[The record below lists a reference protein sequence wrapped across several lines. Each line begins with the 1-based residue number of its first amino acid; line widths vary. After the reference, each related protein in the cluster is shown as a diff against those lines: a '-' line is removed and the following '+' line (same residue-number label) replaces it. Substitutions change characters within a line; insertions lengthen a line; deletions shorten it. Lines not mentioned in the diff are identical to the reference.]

1 MRLEMAPVPHVVIV
15 GAGFGGLTA
24 AKALGRMQVRVT
36 VIDRTNHHLFQPL
49 LYQVA
54 MAGLSPAEIA
64 QPVRSILSPQ
74 ENTRVVLAE
83 VERVDL
89 AAREVRFT
97 DGGVLGYD
105 YLLLA
110 TGAKTAYFGHPE
122 WERFAPGLKALDD
135 AVEIRRR
142 VLMAFERAEREEDEA
157 RRRELLTFVIIGAG
171 PTGVEMAGAV
181 AELAQKTISDDFR
194 AIRPSEARVV
204 LVEGGDRVLPA
215 MPTDLSERA
224 KEQLADLGV
233 ELRLGVRV
241 TGIDEHGVDTGGE
254 RLVSATVVWAAGVE
268 ATPLTRTLGVP
279 LDKGGRV
286 LVGRDLA
293 LPGHPEAFAI
303 GDMARFEQDGAP
315 LPGISPVAMQQA
327 RFFAETIAREE
338 DHRPR
343 REFRYHDKGSMATI
357 GRSRAVAQ
365 AGKIHLSGFLAWL
378 AWLTVHIWYL
388 IGFRSRLVVLITW
401 AWSYLTYR
409 RGARLI
415 TSRTWEPH
423 SR

>member
-1 MRLEMAPVPHVVIV
+1 MDRIPHVVIV

-24 AKALGRMQVRVT
+24 AKAMGGMRVRVT
-36 VIDRTNHHLFQPL
+36 VVDRTNHHLFQPL

-83 VERVDL
+83 VAGVDL
-89 AAREVRFT
+89 AGQDVLLT
-97 DGGVLGYD
+97 DGASLAYD
-105 YLLLA
+105 YLVLA

-142 VLMAFERAEREEDEA
+142 VLTAFEMAEREEDEA
-157 RRRELLTFVIIGAG
+157 RRRELLTFVVIGAG
-171 PTGVEMAGAV
+171 PTGVEMAGALS
-181 AELAQKTISDDFR
+181 ELARKTITDDFR
-194 AIRPSEARVV
+194 AIRPSEARVI

-224 KEQLADLGV
+224 REQLAEIGVEVRLGMRVTNIDAHGV
-233 ELRLGVRV
+233 ELGA
-241 TGIDEHGVDTGGE
+241 E
-254 RLVSATVVWAAGVE
+254 RLTSATVVWAAGVE
-268 ATPLTRTLGVP
+268 ATPLTATLGVP
-279 LDKGGRV
+279 LDKMGRV

-293 LPGHPEAFAI
+293 LPGHPDAFAI

-327 RFFAETIAREE
+327 RFVAELIAREE
-338 DHRPR
+338 KSQTRL
-343 REFRYHDKGSMATI
+343 EFRYHDKGSMATI

-365 AGKIHLSGFLAWL
+365 TGKIHLTGFIAWL
-378 AWLTVHIWYL
+378 AWLVVHIWYL

-415 TSRTWEPH
+415 TARTWEPH

>member
-1 MRLEMAPVPHVVIV
+1 MKPAPDAPHVVIV

-24 AKALGRMQVRVT
+24 AKALARADARVT
-36 VIDRTNHHLFQPL
+36 VVDRTNHHLFQPL

-64 QPVRSILSPQ
+64 QPIRSILARQ
-74 ENTRVVLAE
+74 ENVTVLLAE
-83 VERVDL
+83 VSKIDL
-89 AAREVRFT
+89 AGKSVALA
-97 DGGVLGYD
+97 DGAALKYD
-105 YLLLA
+105 FLVLA

-142 VLMAFERAEREEDEA
+142 VLLAFETAEREPDA
-157 RRRELLTFVIIGAG
+157 AKRRELLTFVVIGAG
-171 PTGVEMAGAV
+171 PTGVEMAGAIS
-181 AELAQKTISDDFR
+181 ELAKFALSEDFR
-194 AIRPSEARVV
+194 AISPGEARVV

-215 MPTDLSERA
+215 MPSDLSERA
-224 KEQLADLGV
+224 REQLADLDV

-241 TGIDEHGVDTGGE
+241 TDIDAHGVVLGDE
-254 RLVSATVVWAAGVE
+254 RLLAATVVWAAGVE
-268 ATPLTRTLGVP
+268 ATSLTKTLGVP
-279 LDKGGRV
+279 LDKQGRV
-286 LVGRDLA
+286 LVGRDLSV
-293 LPGHPEAFAI
+293 PGHAEAFAI
-303 GDMARFEQDGAP
+303 GDMARLDQDGAP
-315 LPGISPVAMQQA
+315 LQGISPVAMQEADFVAAQ
-327 RFFAETIAREE
+327 IVRERA
-338 DHRPR
+338 HLPR
-343 REFRYHDKGSMATI
+343 QEFRYHYKGSMATI

-365 AGKIHLSGFLAWL
+365 TGRIHLSGFIAWV

-388 IGFRSRLVVLITW
+388 IGFRSRIVVLITW

-415 TSRTWEPH
+415 TARAWEPH

>member
-1 MRLEMAPVPHVVIV
+1 MGRMEKVPHVLVV

-24 AKALGRMQVRVT
+24 AKALAAMRVKVT
-36 VIDRTNHHLFQPL
+36 VVDRTNHHLFQPL

-74 ENTRVVLAE
+74 ENTNVVLAE
-83 VERVDL
+83 VARVDFDAKIVHL
-89 AAREVRFT
+89 T
-97 DGGVLGYD
+97 DGGTLAYD
-105 YLLLA
+105 YLILA

-122 WERFAPGLKALDD
+122 WEAFAPGLKAIDD

-157 RRRELLTFVIIGAG
+157 RRRELLTFVVIGAG
-171 PTGVEMAGAV
+171 PTGVEMAGAL
-181 AELAQKTISDDFR
+181 AELARKTISGDFR

-204 LVEGGDRVLPA
+204 LVEGGDRILPA

-224 KEQLADLGV
+224 REQLADLGV
-233 ELRLGVRV
+233 ELRLGARV
-241 TGIDEHGVDTGGE
+241 TDIDAHGVELGKE

-268 ATPLTRTLGVP
+268 ATAFTRTLGVP

-286 LVGRDLA
+286 VVGRDLA
-293 LPGHPEAFAI
+293 LPGRPEVFAI
-303 GDMARFEQDGAP
+303 GDMARFDQDGAP
-315 LPGISPVAMQQA
+315 LPGVSPVAMQQA
-327 RFFAETIAREE
+327 RFVVETIAREE
-338 DHRPR
+338 SGQTRL
-343 REFRYHDKGSMATI
+343 EFRYHDKGSMATI

-365 AGKIHLSGFLAWL
+365 SGKIHLSGFIAWL

-415 TSRTWEPH
+415 TARTWEPH

>member
-1 MRLEMAPVPHVVIV
+1 MERPHVVIV

-24 AKALGRMQVRVT
+24 AKAMARMPVRVT
-36 VIDRTNHHLFQPL
+36 VVDRTNHHLFQPL

-64 QPVRSILSPQ
+64 QPVRAILSRQ
-74 ENTRVVLAE
+74 ENSRVVLAE
-83 VERVDL
+83 VARIDL
-89 AAREVRFT
+89 DARAVHFT
-97 DGGVLGYD
+97 DGDAVAYD
-105 YLLLA
+105 HLLLA

-122 WERFAPGLKALDD
+122 WEQFAPGLKALDD

-142 VLMAFERAEREEDEA
+142 VLMAFERAEREADEA
-157 RRRELLTFVIIGAG
+157 RRRELLTFVVIGAG

-181 AELAQKTISDDFR
+181 AELARKTVSEDFR
-194 AIRPSEARVV
+194 AIRPSDARVV

-224 KEQLADLGV
+224 REQLAELDV

-241 TGIDEHGVDTGGE
+241 TNIDEHGVDLGGE

-293 LPGHPEAFAI
+293 LPGHPEVFAI
-303 GDMARFEQDGAP
+303 GDMIRFEQDGAP

-327 RFFAETIAREE
+327 RFVAETLARELANQ
-338 DHRPR
+338 PR
-343 REFRYHDKGSMATI
+343 LEFRYHDKGSMATI

-365 AGKIHLSGFLAWL
+365 AGRIHLSGFIAWL

-388 IGFRSRLVVLITW
+388 IGFRSRLVVIITW

-415 TSRTWEPH
+415 TARTWEPH